1 MPAVPPPDMVTKMCF
16 ILFMNDFQFIAALV
30 FKIQSNF
37 QLLSLEEL
45 RDRRLTDPRLPR

>member
-1 MPAVPPPDMVTKMCF
+1 MPSVPAPDTVTKMCF
-16 ILFMNDFQFIAALV
+16 ILFMNDFQFVAAMV
-30 FKIQSNF
+30 FELQSIF